1 PMSADKHA
9 SPWPRNG
16 AYLAMAA
23 AIFAFPL
30 LVGNTFHIHIAQTL
44 LYTTIAVIGLNMLLG
59 LSGQMSLGQAGFYA
73 IGAYGSAL
81 LTAKLG
87 WPIAA
92 GMLAGILLAGLAGC
106 LVGLIAL
113 RTRGLYLAMATLAF
127 GFMTEIAA
135 QRWVDL
141 TGGTMGVYGVP
152 ALDFGSSTM
161 GKTYFLWV
169 VGAVYLVVQIAS
181 DYVMSSRLRRKLLAL
196 KENESAARTT
206 GINVPVWRTSVFAV
220 SSLAAGTAGT
230 FFTHQNAYI
239 NSDAFTL
246 GLTLTMLIATVIGGL
261 GSSYGPLLGTLIT
274 LMIAELIA
282 SLYDISFLVNGLILL
297 SVLLLFPQGAIG
309 LVQKVAAFLGGVPR
323 HKIDETAQAGSFRPS
338 TRALARLATG
348 ATLVVDNLSKSYGGV
363 LAVSGVS
370 LAVERGT
377 VHALIGPN
385 GAGKSTLINCVSG
398 LYRADCG
405 RILLAG
411 RDASDLPAHA
421 RARMGLARTFQN
433 LQLVNSLTVM
443 ENLQL
448 GIRPARSVP
457 ADFASWLLSDA
468 FEADERA
475 RAFDILQQFGMAHLA
490 AAFPE
495 DLPYGHRKLVELAR
509 AIAEEPLVMLLDEP
523 VAGLNDREAQ
533 EISGVI
539 RRIRDAGTSILLV
552 EHNMDFVMQLAD
564 RVTVLDHGERI
575 AQGAPA
581 EVQRD
586 PRVVEAYLGTP
597 LEPSSVA
604 PAQRLS

>member
-1 PMSADKHA
+1 MSADKQA

-23 AIFAFPL
+23 AIVAFPL
-30 LVGNTFHIHIAQTL
+30 LVGNAFHIHIAQTL

-106 LVGLIAL
+106 LVGLVAL

-135 QRWVDL
+135 QRWIDL

-169 VGAVYLVVQIAS
+169 VGGVYLAVQIAS
-181 DYVMSSRLRRKLLAL
+181 DYVMSSRIRRKLLAL

-206 GINVPVWRTSVFAV
+206 GINVPVWRTTTFAV
-220 SSLAAGTAGT
+220 SSLAAGTAGA

-246 GLTLTMLIATVIGGL
+246 SLTLTMLIATVIGGL
-261 GSSYGPLLGTLIT
+261 GTSYGPLIGTLIT

-282 SLYDISFLVNGLILL
+282 SLYDVSFLVNGLILL

-309 LVQKVAAFLGGVPR
+309 LVYKVAALGRGPLR
-323 HKIDETAQAGSFRPS
+323 DGTAAGFQA
-338 TRALARLATG
+338 TADRAFTPVAAPAATG
-348 ATLVVDNLSKSYGGV
+348 PTLVIENLSKSYGGV
-363 LAVSGVS
+363 VAVSNVS

-398 LYRADCG
+398 LYRAGAG
-405 RILLAG
+405 RIRLAG
-411 RDASDLPAHA
+411 KDVSDLPAHA

-448 GIRPARSVP
+448 GLRPRRAVV
-457 ADFASWLLSDA
+457 ADFRSWLLSDA

-475 RAFDILQQFGMAHLA
+475 RALDVLQQFGMAHLA

-495 DLPYGHRKLVELAR
+495 DLPYGHRKLAELAR
-509 AIAEEPLVMLLDEP
+509 AIAEEPIVMLLDEP

-575 AQGAPA
+575 AQGAPS
-581 EVQRD
+581 EVQKD
-586 PRVVEAYLGTP
+586 PRVVEAYLGAP
-597 LEPSSVA
+597 LEPASSAAVA
-604 PAQRLS
+604 AAS

>member
-1 PMSADKHA
+1 MSADKPA

-30 LVGNTFHIHIAQTL
+30 LIGNAFHIHIAQTL

-106 LVGLIAL
+106 LVGLVAL

-135 QRWVDL
+135 QRWIDL

-152 ALDFGSSTM
+152 ALDFGASKM

-169 VGAVYLVVQIAS
+169 VGSVYLAVQIAS
-181 DYVMSSRLRRKLLAL
+181 DYVMSSRIRRKLLAL

-206 GINVPVWRTSVFAV
+206 GINVPVWRTTTFAV
-220 SSLAAGTAGT
+220 SSLAAGTAGA

-246 GLTLTMLIATVIGGL
+246 SLTLTMLIATVIGGL
-261 GSSYGPLLGTLIT
+261 GTSYGPLIGTLIT

-282 SLYDISFLVNGLILL
+282 SLYDVSFLVNGLILL

-309 LVQKVAAFLGGVPR
+309 LVYKVAALFRGPGR
-323 HKIDETAQAGSFRPS
+323 DGTTAVFQAASH
-338 TRALARLATG
+338 RAFTPVAAPAATG
-348 ATLVVDNLSKSYGGV
+348 PTLVIENVSKSYGGV
-363 LAVSGVS
+363 VAVSNVS
-370 LAVERGT
+370 LVVERGT

-398 LYRADCG
+398 LYRADSG
-405 RILLAG
+405 RIRLAG
-411 RDASDLPAHA
+411 KDVSDLPAHT

-433 LQLVNSLTVM
+433 LQLVNSLTVL

-448 GIRPARSVP
+448 GLRPRRSVV
-457 ADFASWLLSDA
+457 ADFRAWLLAGA

-475 RAFDILQQFGMAHLA
+475 RALELLQQFGMAHLA
-490 AAFPE
+490 SAMPE

-509 AIAEEPLVMLLDEP
+509 AIAEEPIVMLLDEP

-575 AQGAPA
+575 AQGQPS
-581 EVQRD
+581 EVQKD
-586 PRVVEAYLGTP
+586 PRVVEAYLGAP
-597 LEPSSVA
+597 LEPASSAAVEVA
-604 PAQRLS
+604 S

>member
-1 PMSADKHA
+1 MSADKLA
-9 SPWPRNG
+9 SPWLRNA
-16 AYLAMAA
+16 AYGVMAA

-44 LYTTIAVIGLNMLLG
+44 FYTTIAVIGLNMLLG

-106 LVGLIAL
+106 LVGLVAL

-169 VGAVYLVVQIAS
+169 VGAVYLAVQIAS
-181 DYVMSSRLRRKLLAL
+181 DYVMSSRIRRKLLAL

-261 GSSYGPLLGTLIT
+261 GASYGPLLGTLIT

-309 LVQKVAAFLGGVPR
+309 LVQKVAAFLGGARR
-323 HKIDETAQAGSFRPS
+323 HKIDETARAGSFGPS
-338 TRALARLATG
+338 TRALARLAAG
-348 ATLVVDNLSKSYGGV
+348 PTLVIDNLSKSYGGV

-411 RDASDLPAHA
+411 RDASGLPAHA

-533 EISGVI
+533 EISSVI

-604 PAQRLS
+604 PAERVS

>member
-1 PMSADKHA
+1 MSADKLA
-9 SPWPRNG
+9 SPWLRNA
-16 AYLAMAA
+16 AYGAMAA

-44 LYTTIAVIGLNMLLG
+44 FYTTIAVIGLNMLLG

-92 GMLAGILLAGLAGC
+92 GMLAGIFLAGLAGC
-106 LVGLIAL
+106 LVGLVAL

-169 VGAVYLVVQIAS
+169 VGAVYLAVQIAS
-181 DYVMSSRLRRKLLAL
+181 DYVMSSRIRRKLLAL

-309 LVQKVAAFLGGVPR
+309 LVQKVAAFLGGAPR
-323 HKIDETAQAGSFRPS
+323 HRIDETAQAGSFRPAA
-338 TRALARLATG
+338 RALARLAAG
-348 ATLVVDNLSKSYGGV
+348 PTLVVDNLSKSYGGV

-448 GIRPARSVP
+448 GIRPARAVP

-468 FEADERA
+468 FEAEERA

-604 PAQRLS
+604 PGERVS

>member
-1 PMSADKHA
+1 
-9 SPWPRNG
+9 
-16 AYLAMAA
+16 
-23 AIFAFPL
+23 
-30 LVGNTFHIHIAQTL
+30 
-44 LYTTIAVIGLNMLLG
+44 
-59 LSGQMSLGQAGFYA
+59 
-73 IGAYGSAL
+73 
-81 LTAKLG
+81 
-87 WPIAA
+87 
-92 GMLAGILLAGLAGC
+92 
-106 LVGLIAL
+106 
-113 RTRGLYLAMATLAF
+113 
-127 GFMTEIAA
+127 
-135 QRWVDL
+135 
-141 TGGTMGVYGVP
+141 
-152 ALDFGSSTM
+152 
-161 GKTYFLWV
+161 
-169 VGAVYLVVQIAS
+169 
-181 DYVMSSRLRRKLLAL
+181 
-196 KENESAARTT
+196 
-206 GINVPVWRTSVFAV
+206 
-220 SSLAAGTAGT
+220 
-230 FFTHQNAYI
+230 
-239 NSDAFTL
+239 
-246 GLTLTMLIATVIGGL
+246 MLIATVIGGL

-309 LVQKVAAFLGGVPR
+309 LVQKVAAFLGGAPR
-323 HKIDETAQAGSFRPS
+323 HRIDETAQAGSFGPS
-338 TRALARLATG
+338 TRALARLAAG
-348 ATLVVDNLSKSYGGV
+348 PTLVIDNLSKSYGGV

-411 RDASDLPAHA
+411 RNASDLPAHA

-533 EISGVI
+533 EISSVI

-597 LEPSSVA
+597 LEPSSMA
-604 PAQRLS
+604 PAERVS